1 MREIIKISSEVIGT
15 KKINSVRGRD
25 LHKGLGIIK
34 PFGDWIKVQ
43 IQRAGLRI
51 NIDYIVF
58 DEKVEAGNGFTFR
71 KEYILDARSAK
82 HIAMMSQGKKAEAV
96 RDYFVQ
102 IEEQYELLMQNPNI
116 HELSGRVGGLTKANN
131 DLRKELDK
139 FRRKSKRRFENLEDD
154 VDELKSKQFLI
165 THKSFDEKLDLLFKR
180 NKEILNRNVNEFN
193 RETFIKWLQ
202 EHNVF
207 YGEYLEI
214 LRTDGT
220 ELQRW
225 AINGIENEKKRRVEA
240 EKELYKMKYRYE
252 KTLNK
257 ISDLQKIAKN
267 IVDFDMEIEKE
278 MNKVDFG

>member
-1 MREIIKISSEVIGT
+1 MNEIIKISSEFIGIEKVNSVNARELHQVLEIGKDFT
-15 KKINSVRGRD
+15 TWMNTQINS
-25 LHKGLGIIK
+25 LGLEK
-34 PFGDWIKVQ
+34 NV
-43 IQRAGLRI
+43 
-51 NIDYIVF
+51 DYIVY
-58 DEKVEAGNGFTFR
+58 EVKGNGR
-71 KEYILDARSAK
+71 PQKEYIITTDTAK
-82 HIAMMSQGKKAEAV
+82 HISMASRTAKGKEV
-96 RDYFVQ
+96 RNYFIQ
-102 IEEQYELLMQNPNI
+102 IEKEYFSPNI

-139 FRRKSKRRFENLEDD
+139 WKKKSKIRFENLEDD

-180 NKEILNRNVNEFN
+180 NKEILNRNANEFN

-225 AINGIENEKKRRVEA
+225 AINQFENEKKRRVEA

-267 IVDFDMEIEKE
+267 IVDFDMEIERE
-278 MNKVDFG
+278 MNMVDFG

>member
-1 MREIIKISSEVIGT
+1 MSEIIKISSEVIGT
-15 KKINSVRGRD
+15 EKTNSVNARELHQVLDIKKQFTHWIDIQINS
-25 LHKGLGIIK
+25 LGLEK
-34 PFGDWIKVQ
+34 NV
-43 IQRAGLRI
+43 
-51 NIDYIVF
+51 DYIVY
-58 DEKVEAGNGFTFR
+58 EVKGNGR
-71 KEYILDARSAK
+71 PQKEYIITTDTAK
-82 HIAMMSQGKKAEAV
+82 HISMASRTAKGKEV
-96 RDYFVQ
+96 RNYFIQ
-102 IEEQYELLMQNPNI
+102 IEKEYFSPNI
-116 HELSGRVGGLTKANN
+116 QKLSGRVGGLTKANN

-139 FRRKSKRRFENLEDD
+139 WKKKFKIRFENLEGD

-180 NKEILNRNVNEFN
+180 NKEILNRNANEFN

-225 AINGIENEKKRRVEA
+225 AINQFENEKKRRVEA

-267 IVDFDMEIEKE
+267 IVDFDMEIERE
-278 MNKVDFG
+278 MNMVDF

>member
-1 MREIIKISSEVIGT
+1 MKNLIQIVGSEPKVSHRVIAKNTDNKILSIQNMISQNLSDFQEFGVLEFEIQKV
-15 KKINSVRGRD
+15 KNSVG
-25 LHKGLGIIK
+25 
-34 PFGDWIKVQ
+34 
-43 IQRAGLRI
+43 AI
-51 NIDYIVF
+51 N
-58 DEKVEAGNGFTFR
+58 
-71 KEYILDARSAK
+71 
-82 HIAMMSQGKKAEAV
+82 
-96 RDYFVQ
+96 
-102 IEEQYELLMQNPNI
+102 EQKTYWLNEQQATLLMTYLRNSEIVKTFKKNLVKAFFMIKEKLENPNI

-139 FRRKSKRRFENLEDD
+139 LKKKSKRRFENLEDD

-180 NKEILNRNVNEFN
+180 NKDILNRNTNEFN

-214 LRTDGT
+214 LRTDAT

-225 AINGIENEKKRRVEA
+225 AINQFENEKKRRVEA

-278 MNKVDFG
+278 MNMVDFG

>member
-1 MREIIKISSEVIGT
+1 MSEIIKISSEVIGT
-15 KKINSVRGRD
+15 EKVNSVNARELHQILAIERQFADWINYQINS
-25 LHKGLGIIK
+25 LGLERN
-34 PFGDWIKVQ
+34 V
-43 IQRAGLRI
+43 
-51 NIDYIVF
+51 DYIVY
-58 DEKVEAGNGFTFR
+58 EVKGNGR
-71 KEYILDARSAK
+71 PQKEYIITTDTAK
-82 HIAMMSQGKKAEAV
+82 HISMASRTAKGKEV
-96 RDYFVQ
+96 RNYFIQ
-102 IEEQYELLMQNPNI
+102 IEKEYFSPNI

-139 FRRKSKRRFENLEDD
+139 WKKKSKARFENLEDD

-180 NKEILNRNVNEFN
+180 NKEILNRSANEFN

-214 LRTDGT
+214 LRADGT

-225 AINGIENEKKRRVEA
+225 AINQFENEKKRRVEA

-267 IVDFDMEIEKE
+267 IVDFDMEIERE
-278 MNKVDFG
+278 MNMVDFG

>member
-1 MREIIKISSEVIGT
+1 MSEIIKISSEVIGT
-15 KKINSVRGRD
+15 EKINSVNARE
-25 LHKGLGIIK
+25 LHQVLEIGKDFSNWMNAQINSLGLEK
-34 PFGDWIKVQ
+34 NV
-43 IQRAGLRI
+43 
-51 NIDYIVF
+51 DYIVY
-58 DEKVEAGNGFTFR
+58 EVKGNGR
-71 KEYILDARSAK
+71 PQKEYIITTDTAK
-82 HIAMMSQGKKAEAV
+82 HISMASRTAKGKEV
-96 RDYFVQ
+96 RNYFIQ
-102 IEEQYELLMQNPNI
+102 IEKEYFSPNI
-116 HELSGRVGGLTKANN
+116 QKLSGRVGGLTKANN

-139 FRRKSKRRFENLEDD
+139 WKKKSKRRFENLEDD

-225 AINGIENEKKRRVEA
+225 AINQFENEKKRRVEA

-278 MNKVDFG
+278 MNKVDFS

>member
-1 MREIIKISSEVIGT
+1 MKNLIKIVSSEPKVSHRVIAENT
-15 KKINSVRGRD
+15 NNE
-25 LHKGLGIIK
+25 
-34 PFGDWIKVQ
+34 
-43 IQRAGLRI
+43 QRAI
-51 NIDYIVF
+51 NQLIRENLLDF
-58 DEKVEAGNGFTFR
+58 QEFGEVEVVETRVQTAGG
-71 KEYILDARSAK
+71 
-82 HIAMMSQGKKAEAV
+82 MQ
-96 RDYFVQ
+96 
-102 IEEQYELLMQNPNI
+102 EQKTYWLNEQQATLLMTYLRNSEVVKTFKKNLVKAFFMMKEKLENPNI

-131 DLRKELDK
+131 ELRKELDK
-139 FRRKSKRRFENLEDD
+139 WKKKSKRRFENLEDD

-180 NKEILNRNVNEFN
+180 NKEILNRNANEFN

-267 IVDFDMEIEKE
+267 IVDFDMEIERE
-278 MNKVDFG
+278 MNMVDFS

>member
-1 MREIIKISSEVIGT
+1 MSEIIKISSEVIGT
-15 KKINSVRGRD
+15 EKTNSVNARE
-25 LHKGLGIIK
+25 LHQVLDIK
-34 PFGDWIKVQ
+34 KQFSDWINIQ
-43 IQRAGLRI
+43 ITSLGLEA
-51 NIDYIVF
+51 NVDYIVY
-58 DEKVEAGNGFTFR
+58 EVKGNGR
-71 KEYILDARSAK
+71 PQKEYIIATDTAK
-82 HIAMMSQGKKAEAV
+82 HISMASRTVKGKEV
-96 RDYFVQ
+96 RNYFIQ
-102 IEEQYELLMQNPNI
+102 IEKEYFSPNI
-116 HELSGRVGGLTKANN
+116 QKLSGRVGGLTKANN

-139 FRRKSKRRFENLEDD
+139 WKKKSKIRFENLEDD

-180 NKEILNRNVNEFN
+180 NKEILNRNANEFN

-267 IVDFDMEIEKE
+267 IVDFDMEIERE
-278 MNKVDFG
+278 MNMVDF

>member
-1 MREIIKISSEVIGT
+1 MNEIIKISSEVIGT

-25 LHKGLGIIK
+25 LHEALGITK
-34 PFGDWIKVQ
+34 QFTEWIKVQ
-43 IQRAGLRI
+43 IQRAGLRV

-82 HIAMMSQGKKAEAV
+82 HIAMMSQGKKAEEV
-96 RDYFVQ
+96 RDYFCML
-102 IEEQYELLMQNPNI
+102 EEKYELLIQNPNI

-139 FRRKSKRRFENLEDD
+139 WKKKSKIRFENLEDD

-180 NKEILNRNVNEFN
+180 NKDILNRNANEFN

-278 MNKVDFG
+278 MNKVDFS

>member
-116 HELSGRVGGLTKANN
+116 HELSGRVGGLTKSNN
-131 DLRKELDK
+131 ELRKELDK
-139 FRRKSKRRFENLEDD
+139 WKKKSKRRFENLEDD

-180 NKEILNRNVNEFN
+180 NKEILNRNSNEFN

-267 IVDFDMEIEKE
+267 IVDFDMEIERE
-278 MNKVDFG
+278 MNKVDFS

>member
-1 MREIIKISSEVIGT
+1 MKNLIQIVSSQPKVSHRVIAENTNNEQRSIRLLIDNNLSDFQEFGEVEIVETRVQTKGGIQEQKTFWLNEAQATLLMTYLRNSEVVKIF
-15 KKINSVRGRD
+15 KKNLV
-25 LHKGLGIIK
+25 KAFFMMK
-34 PFGDWIKVQ
+34 
-43 IQRAGLRI
+43 
-51 NIDYIVF
+51 
-58 DEKVEAGNGFTFR
+58 EKLE
-71 KEYILDARSAK
+71 
-82 HIAMMSQGKKAEAV
+82 
-96 RDYFVQ
+96 
-102 IEEQYELLMQNPNI
+102 NPNI
-116 HELSGRVGGLTKANN
+116 QQLSGRVGGLTKANN

-139 FRRKSKRRFENLEDD
+139 WKKKSKRRFENLEDD

-180 NKEILNRNVNEFN
+180 NKDILNRNTNEFN

-214 LRTDGT
+214 LRTDGS

-278 MNKVDFG
+278 MNKVDFS

>member
-1 MREIIKISSEVIGT
+1 MNEIIKISSEVIGT
-15 KKINSVRGRD
+15 EKTNSVNARELHQVLAIERQFADWINYQINS
-25 LHKGLGIIK
+25 LGLEK
-34 PFGDWIKVQ
+34 NV
-43 IQRAGLRI
+43 
-51 NIDYIVF
+51 DYIVY
-58 DEKVEAGNGFTFR
+58 EVKGNGR
-71 KEYILDARSAK
+71 PQKEYIITTDTAK
-82 HIAMMSQGKKAEAV
+82 HISMASRTAKGKEV
-96 RDYFVQ
+96 RNYFIQ
-102 IEEQYELLMQNPNI
+102 IEKEYFSPNI
-116 HELSGRVGGLTKANN
+116 QKLSGRVGGLTKANN

-139 FRRKSKRRFENLEDD
+139 LKKKSKRRFENLEDD

-180 NKEILNRNVNEFN
+180 NKDILNRNVNEFN

-252 KTLNK
+252 RTLNK

-278 MNKVDFG
+278 MNKVDFS

>member
-1 MREIIKISSEVIGT
+1 MNEIIKISSEFIGIEKVNSVNARELHQVLEIGKDFT
-15 KKINSVRGRD
+15 TWMNTQINS
-25 LHKGLGIIK
+25 LGLEK
-34 PFGDWIKVQ
+34 NV
-43 IQRAGLRI
+43 
-51 NIDYIVF
+51 DYIVY
-58 DEKVEAGNGFTFR
+58 EVKGNGR
-71 KEYILDARSAK
+71 PQKEYIITTDTAK
-82 HIAMMSQGKKAEAV
+82 HISMASRTAKGKEV
-96 RDYFVQ
+96 RNYFIQ
-102 IEEQYELLMQNPNI
+102 IEKEYFSPNI
-116 HELSGRVGGLTKANN
+116 QQLSGRVGGLTKANN

-139 FRRKSKRRFENLEDD
+139 LKKKSKRRFENLEDD
-154 VDELKSKQFLI
+154 VDELKSKQILI

-180 NKEILNRNVNEFN
+180 NKEILNRNANEFN

-220 ELQRW
+220 ELQKW
-225 AINGIENEKKRRVEA
+225 AINQFENEKKRRVEA

-267 IVDFDMEIEKE
+267 IVDFDMEIERE
-278 MNKVDFG
+278 MNMVDFG

>member
-1 MREIIKISSEVIGT
+1 MNEIIKISSEVIGT
-15 KKINSVRGRD
+15 EKTNSVNARELHQVLDIKKQFTHWIDIQINS
-25 LHKGLGIIK
+25 LGLEK
-34 PFGDWIKVQ
+34 NV
-43 IQRAGLRI
+43 
-51 NIDYIVF
+51 DYIVY
-58 DEKVEAGNGFTFR
+58 EVKGNGR
-71 KEYILDARSAK
+71 PQKEYIITTDTAK
-82 HIAMMSQGKKAEAV
+82 HISMASRTSKGKEV
-96 RDYFVQ
+96 RNYFIQ
-102 IEEQYELLMQNPNI
+102 IEKEYFSPNI
-116 HELSGRVGGLTKANN
+116 QQLSGRVGGLTKANN
-131 DLRKELDK
+131 ELRKELDK
-139 FRRKSKRRFENLEDD
+139 WKKKSKRRFENLEDD

-180 NKEILNRNVNEFN
+180 NKEILNRNANEFN

-220 ELQRW
+220 ELQKW

-252 KTLNK
+252 RTLNK

-278 MNKVDFG
+278 MNKVDFS

>member
-1 MREIIKISSEVIGT
+1 MNEIIKISSEVIGT

-25 LHKGLGIIK
+25 LHEALGITK
-34 PFGDWIKVQ
+34 QFTEWIKVQ
-43 IQRAGLRI
+43 IQRAGLRV

-82 HIAMMSQGKKAEAV
+82 HIAMMSQGKKAEEV
-96 RDYFVQ
+96 RDYFCML
-102 IEEQYELLMQNPNI
+102 EEKYELLIQNPNI

-139 FRRKSKRRFENLEDD
+139 WKKKSKIRFENLEDD

-193 RETFIKWLQ
+193 REIFIKWLQ

-278 MNKVDFG
+278 MNKVDFS

>member
-1 MREIIKISSEVIGT
+1 MNEIIKISSEFIGIE
-15 KKINSVRGRD
+15 KVNSVNARELHQVLAIERQFADWINYQINS
-25 LHKGLGIIK
+25 LGLEK
-34 PFGDWIKVQ
+34 NV
-43 IQRAGLRI
+43 
-51 NIDYIVF
+51 DYIVY
-58 DEKVEAGNGFTFR
+58 EVKGNGR
-71 KEYILDARSAK
+71 PQKEYIITTDTAK
-82 HIAMMSQGKKAEAV
+82 HISMASRTAKGKEV
-96 RDYFVQ
+96 RNYFIQ
-102 IEEQYELLMQNPNI
+102 IEKEYFSPNI
-116 HELSGRVGGLTKANN
+116 QKLSGRVGGLTKSNN
-131 DLRKELDK
+131 ELRKELDK
-139 FRRKSKRRFENLEDD
+139 LRKKSKRRFENLEDD

-180 NKEILNRNVNEFN
+180 NKEILNRNANEFN

-220 ELQRW
+220 ELQKW

-252 KTLNK
+252 RTLNK

-278 MNKVDFG
+278 MNKVDFS

>member
-1 MREIIKISSEVIGT
+1 MNEIIKISSEVIGT
-15 KKINSVRGRD
+15 EKVNSVNARELQQVLEIDRKFTDWINYQINS
-25 LHKGLGIIK
+25 LGLERN
-34 PFGDWIKVQ
+34 V
-43 IQRAGLRI
+43 
-51 NIDYIVF
+51 DYIVY
-58 DEKVEAGNGFTFR
+58 EVKGNGR
-71 KEYILDARSAK
+71 PQKEYMITTDTAK
-82 HIAMMSQGKKAEAV
+82 HISMASRTAKGKEV
-96 RDYFVQ
+96 RNYFIQ
-102 IEEQYELLMQNPNI
+102 IEKEYFSPNI
-116 HELSGRVGGLTKANN
+116 QQLSGRVGGLTKANN
-131 DLRKELDK
+131 ELRKELDK
-139 FRRKSKRRFENLEDD
+139 WKKKSKRRFENLEDD

-180 NKEILNRNVNEFN
+180 NKEILNRNANEFN

-214 LRTDGT
+214 LRTGGS

-225 AINGIENEKKRRVEA
+225 AINHFENEKKRRVEA

-267 IVDFDMEIEKE
+267 IVDFDMEIERE
-278 MNKVDFG
+278 MNMVDFG

>member
-1 MREIIKISSEVIGT
+1 MNEIIKISSEVIGT

-25 LHKGLGIIK
+25 LHEALGITK
-34 PFGDWIKVQ
+34 QFTEWIKVQ
-43 IQRAGLRI
+43 IQRAGLRV

-82 HIAMMSQGKKAEAV
+82 HIAMMSQGKKAEEV
-96 RDYFVQ
+96 RDYFCML
-102 IEEQYELLMQNPNI
+102 EEKYELLIQNLNI

-139 FRRKSKRRFENLEDD
+139 WKKKSKIRFENLEGD

-180 NKEILNRNVNEFN
+180 NKEILNRNANEFN

-225 AINGIENEKKRRVEA
+225 AINNIENEKKRRVEA

-267 IVDFDMEIEKE
+267 IVDFDMEIERE
-278 MNKVDFG
+278 MNMVDFG

>member
-1 MREIIKISSEVIGT
+1 MNEIIKISSEVIGT

-25 LHKGLGIIK
+25 LHEALGITK
-34 PFGDWIKVQ
+34 QFTEWIKVQ

-102 IEEQYELLMQNPNI
+102 IEEQYELLIQNPNI
-116 HELSGRVGGLTKANN
+116 NELSGRVGGLTKANN

-139 FRRKSKRRFENLEDD
+139 WKKKSKIRFENLEDD

-180 NKEILNRNVNEFN
+180 NKEILNRNANEFN

-240 EKELYKMKYRYE
+240 EKELYNMKYRYE

-267 IVDFDMEIEKE
+267 IVDFDMEIERE
-278 MNKVDFG
+278 MNMVDFG

>member
-1 MREIIKISSEVIGT
+1 MASRTAKGKEVRNYFI
-15 KKINSVRGRD
+15 
-25 LHKGLGIIK
+25 
-34 PFGDWIKVQ
+34 Q
-43 IQRAGLRI
+43 I
-51 NIDYIVF
+51 
-58 DEKVEAGNGFTFR
+58 E
-71 KEYILDARSAK
+71 KEYFS
-82 HIAMMSQGKKAEAV
+82 
-96 RDYFVQ
+96 
-102 IEEQYELLMQNPNI
+102 PNI
-116 HELSGRVGGLTKANN
+116 QQLSGRVGGLTKANN

-139 FRRKSKRRFENLEDD
+139 LKKKSKRRFENLEDD
-154 VDELKSKQFLI
+154 VDELKSKQILI

-180 NKEILNRNVNEFN
+180 NKEILNRNANEFN

-225 AINGIENEKKRRVEA
+225 AINQFENEKKRRVEA

-267 IVDFDMEIEKE
+267 IVDFDMEIERE
-278 MNKVDFG
+278 MSKIDFR

>member
-1 MREIIKISSEVIGT
+1 MNEIIKISSEVIGT

-25 LHKGLGIIK
+25 LHEALGITK
-34 PFGDWIKVQ
+34 QFTEWIKVQ
-43 IQRAGLRI
+43 IQRAGLRV

-82 HIAMMSQGKKAEAV
+82 HIAMMSQGKKAEEV
-96 RDYFVQ
+96 RDYFCML
-102 IEEQYELLMQNPNI
+102 EEKYELLIQNLNI

-139 FRRKSKRRFENLEDD
+139 WKKKSKIRFENLEDD

-278 MNKVDFG
+278 MNKVDFS

>member
-1 MREIIKISSEVIGT
+1 MNEIIKISSEFIGIEKVNSVNARELHQVLEIGKDFT
-15 KKINSVRGRD
+15 TWMNTQINS
-25 LHKGLGIIK
+25 LGLEK
-34 PFGDWIKVQ
+34 NV
-43 IQRAGLRI
+43 
-51 NIDYIVF
+51 DYIVY
-58 DEKVEAGNGFTFR
+58 EVKGNGR
-71 KEYILDARSAK
+71 PQKEYIITTDTAK
-82 HIAMMSQGKKAEAV
+82 HISMASRTAKGKEV
-96 RDYFVQ
+96 RNYFIQ
-102 IEEQYELLMQNPNI
+102 IEKEYFSPNI

-139 FRRKSKRRFENLEDD
+139 LKKKSKRRFENLEDD

-180 NKEILNRNVNEFN
+180 NKEILNRNANEFN

-225 AINGIENEKKRRVEA
+225 AINSFENEKKRRVEA

-252 KTLNK
+252 KTRNK
-257 ISDLQKIAKN
+257 ITDLQNLAQKIVN
-267 IVDFDMEIEKE
+267 FDIEIERE
-278 MNKVDFG
+278 MSHLDFR

>member
-1 MREIIKISSEVIGT
+1 MKNLIQIVSSEPKVSHRVISENTNNEQRSIRLLIDNNLKDFQEFGALEFEIQ
-15 KKINSVRGRD
+15 KVKNSAGAIN
-25 LHKGLGIIK
+25 
-34 PFGDWIKVQ
+34 
-43 IQRAGLRI
+43 
-51 NIDYIVF
+51 
-58 DEKVEAGNGFTFR
+58 
-71 KEYILDARSAK
+71 
-82 HIAMMSQGKKAEAV
+82 
-96 RDYFVQ
+96 
-102 IEEQYELLMQNPNI
+102 EQKTYWLNEQQATLLMTYLRNSEVVKVFKKNLVKAFFMMKEKLKNPNI

-180 NKEILNRNVNEFN
+180 NKEILNRNANEFN

-214 LRTDGT
+214 LRTDGS
-220 ELQRW
+220 ELQKW
-225 AINGIENEKKRRVEA
+225 AINQFENEKKRRVEA

-257 ISDLQKIAKN
+257 ISDLQKIAKS
-267 IVDFDMEIEKE
+267 IVDFDIEIEKE
-278 MNKVDFG
+278 MNKVDFS

>member
-1 MREIIKISSEVIGT
+1 MGVYIMSEIIKISNEVIGT
-15 KKINSVRGRD
+15 EKVNSVNARE
-25 LHKGLGIIK
+25 LHQVLDIK
-34 PFGDWIKVQ
+34 KQFSDWINIQ
-43 IQRAGLRI
+43 ITSLGLEA
-51 NIDYIVF
+51 NVDYIVY
-58 DEKVEAGNGFTFR
+58 EVKGNGR
-71 KEYILDARSAK
+71 PQKEYIITTDTAK
-82 HIAMMSQGKKAEAV
+82 HISMASRTAKGKEV
-96 RDYFVQ
+96 RNYFIQ
-102 IEEQYELLMQNPNI
+102 IEKEYFSPNI
-116 HELSGRVGGLTKANN
+116 QQLSGRVGGLTKANN

-180 NKEILNRNVNEFN
+180 NKEILNRNANEFN

-225 AINGIENEKKRRVEA
+225 AINQFENEKKRRVEA

-267 IVDFDMEIEKE
+267 IVDFDMEIERE
-278 MNKVDFG
+278 MNMVDFG

>member
-1 MREIIKISSEVIGT
+1 MKNLIQIVGSEPKVSHRVIAKNTDNKILSIQNMISQNLSDFQEFGVLEFEIQKV
-15 KKINSVRGRD
+15 KNSVG
-25 LHKGLGIIK
+25 
-34 PFGDWIKVQ
+34 
-43 IQRAGLRI
+43 AI
-51 NIDYIVF
+51 N
-58 DEKVEAGNGFTFR
+58 
-71 KEYILDARSAK
+71 
-82 HIAMMSQGKKAEAV
+82 
-96 RDYFVQ
+96 
-102 IEEQYELLMQNPNI
+102 EQKTYWLNEQQATLLMTYLRNSEIVKTFKKNLVKAFFMMKEKLENPNI

-131 DLRKELDK
+131 DLRKELGK
-139 FRRKSKRRFENLEDD
+139 WKKKSKRRFENLEDD

-180 NKEILNRNVNEFN
+180 NKDILNRNTNEFN

-202 EHNVF
+202 EHNIF
-207 YGEYLEI
+207 YSEYLEI
-214 LRTDGT
+214 LRTDGS

-267 IVDFDMEIEKE
+267 IVYFDMEIERE
-278 MNKVDFG
+278 MNMVDFG

>member
-1 MREIIKISSEVIGT
+1 MNEIIKISSEFIGIEKVNSVNARELHQVLEIDRKFT
-15 KKINSVRGRD
+15 DWINYQINS
-25 LHKGLGIIK
+25 LGLEK
-34 PFGDWIKVQ
+34 NV
-43 IQRAGLRI
+43 
-51 NIDYIVF
+51 DYIVYE
-58 DEKVEAGNGFTFR
+58 EKVKAGNGFTTK
-71 KEYILDARSAK
+71 KEYIITTDTAK
-82 HIAMMSQGKKAEAV
+82 HISMASRTAKGKEV
-96 RDYFVQ
+96 RNYFIQ
-102 IEEQYELLMQNPNI
+102 IEKEYFSPNI
-116 HELSGRVGGLTKANN
+116 QKLSGRVGGLTKANN

-180 NKEILNRNVNEFN
+180 NKEILNRNTNEFN

-267 IVDFDMEIEKE
+267 IVDFDMEIERE
-278 MNKVDFG
+278 MNMVDFG

>member
-1 MREIIKISSEVIGT
+1 MSEIIKISSEVIGT
-15 KKINSVRGRD
+15 EKTNSVNARELHQVLDIKKQFTHWIDIQINS
-25 LHKGLGIIK
+25 LGLEK
-34 PFGDWIKVQ
+34 NV
-43 IQRAGLRI
+43 
-51 NIDYIVF
+51 DYIVY
-58 DEKVEAGNGFTFR
+58 EVKGNGR
-71 KEYILDARSAK
+71 PQKEYIITTDTAK
-82 HIAMMSQGKKAEAV
+82 HISMASRTAKGKEV
-96 RDYFVQ
+96 RNYFIQ
-102 IEEQYELLMQNPNI
+102 IEKEYFSPNI
-116 HELSGRVGGLTKANN
+116 QQLSGRVGGLTKANN

-267 IVDFDMEIEKE
+267 IVDFDMEIERE
-278 MNKVDFG
+278 MNMVDFG

>member
-1 MREIIKISSEVIGT
+1 MSEIIKISSEVIGT

-25 LHKGLGIIK
+25 LHEALGITK
-34 PFGDWIKVQ
+34 QFSDWIKVQ

-180 NKEILNRNVNEFN
+180 NKEILNRNTNEFN

-267 IVDFDMEIEKE
+267 IVDFDMEIERE
-278 MNKVDFG
+278 MNMVDFG

>member
-1 MREIIKISSEVIGT
+1 MKNLIKIVSSEPKVSHRVIAENT
-15 KKINSVRGRD
+15 NNE
-25 LHKGLGIIK
+25 
-34 PFGDWIKVQ
+34 
-43 IQRAGLRI
+43 QRAI
-51 NIDYIVF
+51 NQLIRENLLDF
-58 DEKVEAGNGFTFR
+58 QEFGEVEVVETRVQTAGG
-71 KEYILDARSAK
+71 
-82 HIAMMSQGKKAEAV
+82 MQGQKT
-96 RDYFVQ
+96 YWLN
-102 IEEQYELLMQNPNI
+102 EQQATLLMTYLRNSEVVKTFKKNLVKAFFMMKEKLENPNI

-139 FRRKSKRRFENLEDD
+139 WKKKSKARFENLEDD

-180 NKEILNRNVNEFN
+180 NKEILNRNANEFN

-214 LRTDGT
+214 LRTDGS

-225 AINGIENEKKRRVEA
+225 AINQFENEKKRRVEA

-278 MNKVDFG
+278 MNKVDFS